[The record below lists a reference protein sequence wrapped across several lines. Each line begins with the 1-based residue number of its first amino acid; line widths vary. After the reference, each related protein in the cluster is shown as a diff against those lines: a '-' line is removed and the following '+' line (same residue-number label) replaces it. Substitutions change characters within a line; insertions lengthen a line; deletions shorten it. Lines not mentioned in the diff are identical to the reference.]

1 METTKFF
8 KDISIERAGWTRP
21 QYPSVTVHPGL
32 SGEEHCG
39 QGGCLYNIKE
49 DPEERKKLAKKL
61 HVRYIKGHAGGPSGN
76 LLQS

>member
-8 KDISIERAGWTRP
+8 KEISIERAGWTRP

-32 SGEEHCG
+32 SGGEHCG

-49 DPEERKKLAKKL
+49 DPEERKISL
-61 HVRYIKGHAGGPSGN
+61 RGHAGELSGN
-76 LLQS
+76 LLQSN